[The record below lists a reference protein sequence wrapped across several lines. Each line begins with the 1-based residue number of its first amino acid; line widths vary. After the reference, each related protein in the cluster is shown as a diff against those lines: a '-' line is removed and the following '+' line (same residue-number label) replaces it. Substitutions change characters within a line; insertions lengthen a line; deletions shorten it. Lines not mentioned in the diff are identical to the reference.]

1 MRLVLLTNKHWLRT
15 MYVCICKG
23 ITDSDIRNAV
33 ADGADSMQSIRQQTG
48 VSTQCGQ
55 CSSLAKMVFKEAL
68 EESAEQCVFY
78 AA

>member
-1 MRLVLLTNKHWLRT
+1 

-23 ITDSDIRNAV
+23 ITDTDIRNAV
-33 ADGADSMQSIRQQTG
+33 ADGANDMRSVRNQLG

-55 CSSLAKMVFKEAL
+55 CSCQAKSVFREAV
-68 EESAEQCVFY
+68 AELNNNNSEGMFY

>member
-1 MRLVLLTNKHWLRT
+1 

-23 ITDSDIRNAV
+23 ITDKDIRNAV
-33 ADGADSMQSIRQQTG
+33 LDGASDMRTVRNKLG

-55 CSSLAKMVFKEAL
+55 CSCSAKSVFKEAMSEL
-68 EESAEQCVFY
+68 NNTSPEGLFY

>member
-1 MRLVLLTNKHWLRT
+1 
-15 MYVCICKG
+15 MYICICKG

-33 ADGADSMQSIRQQTG
+33 IDGASDMRSVRKQLG

-55 CSSLAKMVFKEAL
+55 CSCQAKSVFQEAMAELAD
-68 EESAEQCVFY
+68 SNAEGLFY